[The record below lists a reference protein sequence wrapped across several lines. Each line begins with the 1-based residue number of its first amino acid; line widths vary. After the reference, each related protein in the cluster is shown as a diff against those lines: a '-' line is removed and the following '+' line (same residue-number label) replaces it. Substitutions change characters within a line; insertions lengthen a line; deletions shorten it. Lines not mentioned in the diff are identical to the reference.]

1 MNGREQLAGFVELL
15 DDYRRLGDK
24 FLASPPST
32 VRDTGDEENPGFSEG
47 ETAHYMSVG
56 YDAIR
61 LILAALVTNDRPVP
75 QRILDFPSG
84 SGRVT
89 RHLCAMF
96 PNAHVGACDLYEG
109 HIDFC
114 AQQFGAEPILSVEN
128 LDDLD
133 VGSDWDLI
141 FCGSLL
147 THLPERLF
155 HKAIDFMERS
165 LGPTGIALVTLEGRH
180 AEWRQDNSWK
190 FMDDDLFEVARESFH
205 KSGFGYADY
214 NPDFKATFDKQES
227 YGIFLAKPSWTM
239 RALEQRPGIKIL
251 GYWERAWDDH
261 QDVVVFG
268 RPGVNE
274 GAPRPAEG

>member
-1 MNGREQLAGFVELL
+1 
-15 DDYRRLGDK
+15 
-24 FLASPPST
+24 
-32 VRDTGDEENPGFSEG
+32 
-47 ETAHYMSVG
+47 MSVG

-75 QRILDFPSG
+75 KRILDFPSG

-96 PNAHVGACDLYEG
+96 PDAHVGACDLYEG

-114 AQQFGAEPILSVEN
+114 AKQFGAEPLLSVED

-133 VGSDWDLI
+133 VGSDWDLV

-147 THLPERLF
+147 THLPEPLF
-155 HKAIDFMERS
+155 HKAMNFIVRS
-165 LGPTGIALVTLEGRH
+165 LSPTGIALVTLEGRH
-180 AEWRQDNSWK
+180 AEWRQDNTWK
-190 FMDDDLFEVARESFH
+190 FMDDDLFEAARQGFH
-205 KSGFGYADY
+205 KDGFGYSDY

-227 YGIFLAKPSWTM
+227 YGIALAQPSWTM
-239 RALEQRPGIKIL
+239 KALEHREEIRIL
-251 GYWERAWDDH
+251 GYWERAWDQH

-268 RPGVNE
+268 RPGVND
-274 GAPRPAEG
+274 GAPRPGGG